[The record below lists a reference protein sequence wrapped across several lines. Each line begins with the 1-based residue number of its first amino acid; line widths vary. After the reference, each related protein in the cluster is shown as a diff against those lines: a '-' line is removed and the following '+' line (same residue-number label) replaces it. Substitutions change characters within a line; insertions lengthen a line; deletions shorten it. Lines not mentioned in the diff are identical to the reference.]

1 MPQEESNASAR
12 QLEESLHVLDD
23 YCRAELAGKAPRTVD
38 AYVRALR
45 QVALWLASARG
56 GEGLFHPEDLTE
68 AAVAAYMG
76 GLRERDSSWGHL
88 KRTLTVLSQFCNWL
102 IARGTLS
109 TNPTRGVT
117 IGAQPPPGSR
127 GLTEVQRSTLRRLV
141 AQGASP
147 AQGIAQARGGDTRGA
162 AMFALGYWA
171 GCSVGEISSLLVSH
185 THLEAGGGWLRIDGT
200 RGRSREIPLRDEV
213 YEALTKY
220 LGSGRRFQTSAY
232 LFTSQRETVPVPAG
246 ELDGWRLGEAAIHEW
261 WKGVK
266 ACAEASEWPSIR
278 QVTFLD
284 LRHDF
289 EQRAKEAGWQPEE
302 LAAYLGNTLRQ
313 GRWAG
318 QQRVVEI
325 PTRQGDLPR
334 KLRLIKG

>member
-1 MPQEESNASAR
+1 VPQEEDNASAR
-12 QLEESLHVLDD
+12 SLEESLRVLDD
-23 YCRAELAGKAPRTVD
+23 YRRSELAGNAPRTVD
-38 AYVRALR
+38 AYVRVLR
-45 QVALWLASARG
+45 QVALWLAAMRD

-68 AAVAAYMG
+68 AAVAAYIG
-76 GLRERDSSWGHL
+76 ALRERDFSWGHL
-88 KRTLTVLSQFCNWL
+88 KRVLSVLNQFCNWL
-102 IARGTLS
+102 IARGTLP
-109 TNPTRGVT
+109 TNPTRGIA
-117 IGAQPPPGSR
+117 IGAQPPPGPR
-127 GLTEVQRSTLRRLV
+127 GLTGAQRSTLRRLV
-141 AQGASP
+141 AQPASP
-147 AQGIAQARGGDTRGA
+147 GQEIARGRGGDPRGA

-185 THLEAGGGWLRIDGT
+185 THLEAGEGWLQIGGP

-213 YEALTKY
+213 VEALAKY

-246 ELDGWRLGEAAIHEW
+246 EVDGWRLGEAAIHEW

-266 ACAEASEWPSIR
+266 ACADASEWPSIR
-278 QVTFLD
+278 EVTFLD

-289 EQRAKEAGWQPEE
+289 EQRAQEAGWQREA

-313 GRWAG
+313 GRRAG
-318 QQRVVEI
+318 QQGVVEI
-325 PTRQGDLPR
+325 PTRQGDLPT